1 MEKIINQVPK
11 TFLFLNLKFLL
22 GPCDDKDPSSHYVQL
37 LRLWLLSFDDNV
49 GPFEIN
55 LFFVSPLITAV

>member
-22 GPCDDKDPSSHYVQL
+22 GPCDDKDPSSHYQL

>member
-22 GPCDDKDPSSHYVQL
+22 GPCDDKDSHYVQQ

-49 GPFEIN
+49 GSFEIN